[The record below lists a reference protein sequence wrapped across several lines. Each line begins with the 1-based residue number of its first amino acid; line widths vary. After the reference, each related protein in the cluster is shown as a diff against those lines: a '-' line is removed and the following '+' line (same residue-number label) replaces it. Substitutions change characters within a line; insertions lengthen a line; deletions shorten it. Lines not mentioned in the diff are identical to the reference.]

1 MKNLYSEKMK
11 KEKLLENSAG
21 PIFIKTAETIIY
33 QMKNCLCKIKTK
45 HDGDGS
51 GFFCKIPYPDQ
62 SHLLP
67 VLITAVFVIDSE
79 VKE

>member
-11 KEKLLENSAG
+11 KEKLLENSAVS
-21 PIFIKTAETIIY
+21 IFIKKAGTIIY
-33 QMKNCLCKIKTK
+33 QMKNCLCKIRTQNSGK
-45 HDGDGS
+45 GS
-51 GFFCKIPYPDQ
+51 GFFCKIPYPGQ